1 MLKKIIFSFFIFF
14 LISCASTV
22 QIQDVQVKGPVGLKQ
37 IKGKYAGYVQTG
49 GWQLESKASGF
60 ACSAWSF
67 DVDINQ
73 VFYNSMTQLLNDSF
87 EDIKIFNRIL
97 SKNELREQGYKAQV
111 SILQSNASSS
121 FNVIPGFWTV
131 KIETTIDLNT
141 IVSALGN
148 SGLQFQNDVNS
159 NGIGSNENLIGCDA
173 SEGTQIAVNQAIS
186 KISEIGALYIR
197 EGIRSVED
205 DKIN

>member
-1 MLKKIIFSFFIFF
+1 MLKKIIFSFFIF
-14 LISCASTV
+14 LISCLPTV

-111 SILQSNASSS
+111 SILQSNTLRLLLML
-121 FNVIPGFWTV
+121 FQVF
-131 KIETTIDLNT
+131 
-141 IVSALGN
+141 
-148 SGLQFQNDVNS
+148 GL
-159 NGIGSNENLIGCDA
+159 L
-173 SEGTQIAVNQAIS
+173 
-186 KISEIGALYIR
+186 K
-197 EGIRSVED
+197 
-205 DKIN
+205 

>member
-97 SKNELREQGYKAQV
+97 SKNELRDKVIKHKSVFYSRTLRLLLMLFQV
-111 SILQSNASSS
+111 
-121 FNVIPGFWTV
+121 F
-131 KIETTIDLNT
+131 
-141 IVSALGN
+141 
-148 SGLQFQNDVNS
+148 GL
-159 NGIGSNENLIGCDA
+159 L
-173 SEGTQIAVNQAIS
+173 
-186 KISEIGALYIR
+186 K
-197 EGIRSVED
+197 
-205 DKIN
+205 